1 MRVPALPT
9 ALQRGGLRFGTRAV
23 LQVWRSRKEP
33 AAIAGAARK
42 IWNRSRNMQ
51 FVSAEEK
58 ATMERKREELYKA
71 QIDVQDRIR
80 KAAALGDLS
89 ENAEYH
95 FAKEEN
101 RSIQKELVDLEN
113 KLRNLAVVS
122 NEHVPED
129 MVFLG
134 HTVRLLDL
142 DDDSEQLVRLV
153 GEAVPPAADSDV
165 LPVSANSPMGEAL
178 MKAKIGDTVKVKAP
192 RGTMEFKILEII

>member
-1 MRVPALPT
+1 
-9 ALQRGGLRFGTRAV
+9 
-23 LQVWRSRKEP
+23 
-33 AAIAGAARK
+33 
-42 IWNRSRNMQ
+42 MQ
-51 FVSAEEK
+51 FISAEEK
-58 ATMERKREELYKA
+58 AEMESKRQSLYKQQLDA
-71 QIDVQDRIR
+71 QDRIN

-101 RSIQKELVDLEN
+101 RNIQRELAELEA
-113 KLRNLAVVS
+113 KLKNVSVVS

-134 HTVRLLDL
+134 HTVKLLDL

-153 GEAVPPAADSDV
+153 GEAAPPSADSDV

-178 MKAKIGDTVKVKAP
+178 MKARVGDTVKVKAP
-192 RGTMEFKILEII
+192 RGTMEFKILEIL